1 MPLTQNILQAART
14 QMAVTLSAEKP
25 LEERI
30 DRSGRTLAR
39 RRIPYAAR
47 RKKRHSRS
55 RNQQKRQLPHFQP
68 FLCNSPAR
76 IRLQHTHH
84 KGTSR
89 SQRCEHHHDLYPCSE
104 PRGWRRGK
112 SARQNLD
119 FYKYPCKICA
129 NSQKM
134 IYTKKISKNYKDF
147 TPTFFAV

>member
-1 MPLTQNILQAART
+1 
-14 QMAVTLSAEKP
+14 MAEALSAEKP
-25 LEERI
+25 LEKRI
-30 DRSGRTLAR
+30 DRSGWTLAC

-47 RKKRHSRS
+47 RKNRHSRS

-76 IRLQHTHH
+76 IRLRHPHH

-104 PRGWRRGK
+104 PRIWRRGK
-112 SARQNLD
+112 SAEQNED
-119 FYKYPCKICA
+119 FYKYPCKICD

-134 IYTKKISKNYKDF
+134 IYNKKISKNCKVFTPTF